1 MIALYLFCCG
11 VQNIELKVEVESLKK
26 ELVERQELLKKAWY
40 VVELS
45 VICVMQSTV
54 SERADSCL
62 IK

>member
-11 VQNIELKVEVESLKK
+11 VQNIEMKVEVESLKK

-45 VICVMQSTV
+45 VISVMQSTV